1 MLFFCFFFG
10 KRGLL
15 SLMKPVKRKMFF
27 QLRLHDCLFFV
38 SRFVMMVFKSLLSM
52 FVDQKY
58 PICSDA
64 FVPTVLNGL
73 NKQVLFL
80 FEHVSRGT

>member
-1 MLFFCFFFG
+1 MIVC
-10 KRGLL
+10 
-15 SLMKPVKRKMFF
+15 
-27 QLRLHDCLFFV
+27 FFV

-58 PICSDA
+58 PICSHA

-73 NKQVLFL
+73 NKHVLFL
-80 FEHVSRGT
+80 FEHVAPRCWMLLVNHMSLSQDVF